1 MDAWVEWVTFLRG
14 LHGLRGSKH
23 FLRGSTF
30 FVGQNFYVGCV
41 DQNFL
46 LGSVFFMWFKIFCLS
61 QNFWCLIFGGLG
73 LKKSQL
79 TLSLQYFVY
88 FFDLHYVQAAKLQVK
103 VN

>member
-30 FVGQNFYVGCV
+30 FVGQNFHVGCV

-46 LGSVFFMWFKIFCLS
+46 RGSVFFMWFKIFLHVS
-61 QNFWCLIFGGLG
+61 KFLVRHFWGIGS
-73 LKKSQL
+73 KEIS
-79 TLSLQYFVY
+79 TLSLQYFAY
-88 FFDLHYVQAAKLQVK
+88 FFGLHYVQAAKLQVK